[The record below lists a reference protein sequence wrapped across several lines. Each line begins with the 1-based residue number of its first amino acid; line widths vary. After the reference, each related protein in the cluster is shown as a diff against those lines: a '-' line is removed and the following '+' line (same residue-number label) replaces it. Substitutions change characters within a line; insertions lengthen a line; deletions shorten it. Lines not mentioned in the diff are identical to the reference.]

1 MKTRFYFLHPYNP
14 IVMKSFITRSLA
26 FLLLT
31 LVSFGAWA
39 QDSTQIRFSYSFER
53 LNDQEVLLSI
63 KAALV
68 GEGKKIYSINKT
80 SEDALASSIEFDA
93 DAKKSL
99 KDALVEKG
107 NVKTEKDA
115 DLDGLEVKFATDS
128 LVWQQKVNLAAGEKK
143 SFSGKVS
150 FMMKDG
156 KEVKAKDEE
165 FTITVPAA
173 AENTAAAGD
182 TKKEEGTTT
191 GGEDQSKNSLW
202 SFFLGGLLAGF
213 GAFIMPCI
221 YAMVPVTVSFFTK
234 RSTSRKAGIKNA
246 LYYSLSIIS
255 IFTAA
260 GFLITLIFG
269 PGALNAMASSAV
281 FNIFVFAMFV
291 IFGISFL
298 GAFEITLPAAWS
310 NKMDSKANFGSFS
323 GIFFMALTL
332 VIVSFSCTVPFIGLL
347 TVWTAKGGMIAPL
360 VGFLGFSLALSL
372 PFALFAFFPAL
383 LNKMAKSGGWLNTV
397 KVALGF
403 IELALALKFL
413 SSADLAYHWGILDR
427 EVYLSLWIVI
437 FGLLGLY
444 LLGKLRFHHDDD
456 LPKNDYGKPY
466 LTVTRL
472 FFAVGALTF
481 TVFLIPGLW
490 GAPLK
495 GISAWL
501 PEMKTQDFNL
511 NKVQTAPISSGNAD
525 EMEVK
530 PVKYTDF
537 LESEIPGVHAFFDY
551 EEGIAAAKK
560 LNRPVLIDFTGH
572 SCANCRKMEQEVL
585 TDAEVTKRLQKDFVV
600 ISLYVDDKYKLPQ
613 DEQYVS
619 KDGQKIKT
627 IGDKNL
633 DFEVTLTGN
642 SAQPLYVFVD
652 HDGKILKDAG
662 GYNSNIQRFVKI
674 LDEVKEAYKAKHK

>member
-1 MKTRFYFLHPYNP
+1 MD
-14 IVMKSFITRSLA
+14 
-26 FLLLT
+26 
-31 LVSFGAWA
+31 G
-39 QDSTQIRFSYSFER
+39 
-53 LNDQEVLLSI
+53 
-63 KAALV
+63 
-68 GEGKKIYSINKT
+68 
-80 SEDALASSIEFDA
+80 
-93 DAKKSL
+93 
-99 KDALVEKG
+99 VEM
-107 NVKTEKDA
+107 
-115 DLDGLEVKFATDS
+115 KFATDS
-128 LVWQQKVNLAAGEKK
+128 LVWQQKVTLPAAEAKT
-143 SFSGKVS
+143 FEGKVS
-150 FMMKDG
+150 FLVKTNG
-156 KEVKAKDEE
+156 EYKAGEEEFAIEVPAGGAKD
-165 FTITVPAA
+165 AA
-173 AENTAAAGD
+173 ATDSGA
-182 TKKEEGTTT
+182 EGKT
-191 GGEDQSKNSLW
+191 DQSKNSLW

-246 LYYSLSIIS
+246 LIYSLSIIT

-281 FNIFVFAMFV
+281 FNVFVFAMFI

-310 NKMDSKANFGSFS
+310 NRADTKANFGSFS

-360 VGFLGFSLALSL
+360 IGFLGFSLALSL

-427 EVYLSLWIVI
+427 EVYLALWIVI

-456 LPKNDYGKPY
+456 LPLNDYGKPY

-472 FFAVGALTF
+472 FFAIAALSF
-481 TVFLIPGLW
+481 TIFLIPGLW

-511 NKVQTAPISSGNAD
+511 NKVQVAPSYAGSSDGSSARGP
-525 EMEVK
+525 EIK

-551 EEGIAAAKK
+551 EEGMEAAKK
-560 LNRPVLIDFTGH
+560 LNKPVLIDFTGH

-585 TDAEVTKRLQKDFVV
+585 TDAEVTKRLQRDFVV
-600 ISLYVDDKYKLPQ
+600 ISLYVDDKHRLPEA
-613 DEQYVS
+613 EQYVS

-627 IGDKNL
+627 MGDKNL
-633 DFEVTLTGN
+633 DFEVNLTGN
-642 SAQPLYVFVD
+642 SAQPLYIFVD
-652 HDGKILKDAG
+652 HDGKIIKDAG
-662 GYNSNIQRFVKI
+662 GYNSDIQRFIKI
-674 LDEVKEAYKAKHK
+674 LDEVTKTFNEKKK

>member
-1 MKTRFYFLHPYNP
+1 MKQ
-14 IVMKSFITRSLA
+14 FITRSLA

-31 LVSFGAWA
+31 FVSLGVRA
-39 QDSTQIRFSYSFER
+39 QDSSLVKLSYSSER
-53 LNDQEVLLSI
+53 LNDKEVLLTI
-63 KAALV
+63 KAVVV
-68 GEGKKIYSINKT
+68 GEGKKLYSVNKP
-80 SEDALASSIEFDA
+80 SEESVNSTVEFDSS
-93 DAKKSL
+93 AKKFL
-99 KDALVEKG
+99 KDSLVEKG
-107 NVKTEKDA
+107 NVKAEKDA
-115 DLDGLEVKFATDS
+115 DLEVDVKYASDS
-128 LVWQQKVNLAAGEKK
+128 LIWQQKVSLADAEAKTFG
-143 SFSGKVS
+143 GKVS
-150 FMMKDG
+150 FL
-156 KEVKAKDEE
+156 VKTNGEYKSGEEE
-165 FTITVPAA
+165 FAIEVPAGGA
-173 AENTAAAGD
+173 TEAGTDSAAGGS
-182 TKKEEGTTT
+182 T
-191 GGEDQSKNSLW
+191 DQSKNSLW

-246 LYYSLSIIS
+246 LIYSLSIIT

-281 FNIFVFAMFV
+281 FNVFVFAMFI

-298 GAFEITLPAAWS
+298 GAFEITLPASWS
-310 NKMDSKANFGSFS
+310 NRADTKANFGSFS

-360 VGFLGFSLALSL
+360 IGFLGFSLALSL

-427 EVYLSLWIVI
+427 EVYLALWIVI
-437 FGLLGLY
+437 FGLLGFY

-456 LPKNDYGKPY
+456 LPLNDYGKPY

-472 FFAVGALTF
+472 FFAIAALSF
-481 TVFLIPGLW
+481 TIYLIPGLW

-511 NKVQTAPISSGNAD
+511 NKIQVAAPAPSDGG
-525 EMEVK
+525 MEVK
-530 PVKYTDF
+530 PVKYTEF

-551 EEGIAAAKK
+551 EEGMEAAKK

-600 ISLYVDDKYKLPQ
+600 ISLYVDDKHRLPEA
-613 DEQYVS
+613 EQYTS

-627 IGDKNL
+627 MGDKNL
-633 DFEVTLTGN
+633 DFEVNLTGN

-652 HDGKILKDAG
+652 HDGKIIKDAG
-662 GYNSNIQRFVKI
+662 GYNSDIPRFVKI
-674 LDEVKEAYKAKHK
+674 LDEVSKAFKEKKK

>member
-1 MKTRFYFLHPYNP
+1 MKQ
-14 IVMKSFITRSLA
+14 FITRSLA

-31 LVSFGAWA
+31 FIGFGAWA
-39 QDSTQIRFSYSFER
+39 QDSSQIKLTYTSER
-53 LNDQEVLLSI
+53 LDDNEVLLTI
-63 KAALV
+63 KAVVV
-68 GEGKKIYSINKT
+68 GEGKKLYSVNKL
-80 SEDALASSIEFDA
+80 SEESVFSTVEFDTA
-93 DAKKSL
+93 VKKFL
-99 KDALVEKG
+99 KDPLLEKG

-115 DLDGLEVKFATDS
+115 DLGVDVKYAVDS
-128 LVWQQKVNLAAGEKK
+128 LIWQQKVTLPSAEAKTI
-143 SFSGKVS
+143 SGKVS
-150 FMMKDG
+150 YLVNVNGEYKSN
-156 KEVKAKDEE
+156 AEE
-165 FTITVPAA
+165 FAIEVPAA
-173 AENTAAAGD
+173 DKTDSAAGGN
-182 TKKEEGTTT
+182 T
-191 GGEDQSKNSLW
+191 DQSKNSLW

-246 LYYSLSIIS
+246 LIYSLSIIT

-281 FNIFVFAMFV
+281 FNVFVFAMFI

-298 GAFEITLPAAWS
+298 GAFEITLPASWS
-310 NKMDSKANFGSFS
+310 NRADTKANFGSFS

-360 VGFLGFSLALSL
+360 IGFLGFSLALSL

-437 FGLLGLY
+437 FGLLGFY

-456 LPKNDYGKPY
+456 LPLNDYGKPY

-472 FFAVGALTF
+472 FFAIASLAF

-511 NKVQTAPISSGNAD
+511 NKVQPVSSSTTIIE

-537 LESEIPGVHAFFDY
+537 LESEIPGVHAFFDF
-551 EEGIAAAKK
+551 EEGMAAAKK
-560 LNRPVLIDFTGH
+560 LNRPILVDFTGH

-600 ISLYVDDKYKLPQ
+600 ISLYVDDKHRLPEA
-613 DEQYVS
+613 EQYVS

-627 IGDKNL
+627 MGDKNL
-633 DFEVTLTGN
+633 DFEVNLTGN

-652 HDGKILKDAG
+652 HEGKIIKNAE
-662 GYNSNIQRFVKI
+662 GYNSDIKRFVTI
-674 LDEVKEAYKAKHK
+674 LDEVSKIFKEKHKK

>member
-1 MKTRFYFLHPYNP
+1 MKQ
-14 IVMKSFITRSLA
+14 FITRSLA

-31 LVSFGAWA
+31 FVSLGVWA
-39 QDSTQIRFSYSFER
+39 QDSSQVKLSYSSER
-53 LNDQEVLLSI
+53 LNDKEVLLTI
-63 KAALV
+63 KAVVV
-68 GEGKKIYSINKT
+68 GEGKKLYSINKP
-80 SEDALASSIEFDA
+80 SEESVNSTVEFDST
-93 DAKKSL
+93 AKKFL
-99 KDALVEKG
+99 KDSLVEKG
-107 NVKTEKDA
+107 NVKMEKDA
-115 DLDGLEVKFATDS
+115 DLEVDVKYASDS
-128 LVWQQKVNLAAGEKK
+128 LVWQQKVSLADAEAKT
-143 SFSGKVS
+143 FAGKVS
-150 FMMKDG
+150 FL
-156 KEVKAKDEE
+156 VKTNGEYKSGEEE
-165 FTITVPAA
+165 FAIEVPAGGA
-173 AENTAAAGD
+173 TEAGTDSAAGGS
-182 TKKEEGTTT
+182 T
-191 GGEDQSKNSLW
+191 DQSRNSLW

-246 LYYSLSIIS
+246 LIYSLSIIT

-281 FNIFVFAMFV
+281 FNVFVFAMFI

-298 GAFEITLPAAWS
+298 GAFEITLPASWS
-310 NKMDSKANFGSFS
+310 NRADTKANFGSFS

-427 EVYLSLWIVI
+427 EVYLALWIVI
-437 FGLLGLY
+437 FGLLGFY

-456 LPKNDYGKPY
+456 LPLNDYGKPY

-472 FFAVGALTF
+472 FFAIAALSF
-481 TVFLIPGLW
+481 TIYLIPGLW

-511 NKVQTAPISSGNAD
+511 NKIQAAAPAPSDG

-530 PVKYTDF
+530 PVKYTEF

-551 EEGIAAAKK
+551 EEGMEAAKK

-600 ISLYVDDKYKLPQ
+600 ISLYVDDKHRLPEA
-613 DEQYVS
+613 EQYTS

-627 IGDKNL
+627 MGDKNL
-633 DFEVTLTGN
+633 DFEVNLTGN

-652 HDGKILKDAG
+652 HDGKIIKDAG
-662 GYNSNIQRFVKI
+662 GYNSNISRFVQI
-674 LDEVKEAYKAKHK
+674 LDEVSKTFKEKKK